1 MLEIPESL
9 TIAAQLNETVKG
21 LEIRKVEAA
30 HTKHAFAW
38 YTGEPDFYA
47 QTMEGKR
54 LGEAAGWG
62 SYVENAVEDYRFA
75 VGDGTNLRYYAP
87 GEKLPPRYQTRIE
100 LEDGS
105 SLVCTVQMYGSMFL
119 VRPGEYDNF
128 YYQVAREKPMP
139 GSGEFDYAYFRELRE
154 QAAGTLSMKA
164 FLATEQRIPGLGNG
178 VLQDILLRAGLHP
191 KKKMGTVPMSRWK
204 QVYEALTGT
213 LKEMCDSG
221 GRNTEKDLF
230 GRPGRYP
237 VMLSRN
243 TVGKGCPY
251 CGTVI
256 QKASYL
262 GGTVYFCPECQE
274 M

>member
-21 LEIRKVEAA
+21 LEIRRVEAA
-30 HTKHAFAW
+30 HTKHSFAW
-38 YTGEPDFYA
+38 YTGDPDYYA
-47 QTMEGKR
+47 ETMEGKP
-54 LGEAAGWG
+54 LGEAIGWG
-62 SYVENAVEDYRFA
+62 SYVEIDVGDYRFA
-75 VGDGTNLRYYAP
+75 VGDGTNLRYYAS

-105 SLVCTVQMYGSMFL
+105 NLVCTVQMYGSMFL
-119 VRPGEYDNF
+119 VDPKEYDNF
-128 YYQVAREKPMP
+128 YYHVAKEKPMP
-139 GSGEFDYAYFRELRE
+139 GSEEFDYAYFRELRE
-154 QAAGTLSMKA
+154 QASGTLSMKA

-191 KKKMGTVPMSRWK
+191 KKKMGTVPESRWR
-204 QVYEALTGT
+204 QVYQALTDT
-213 LKEMCDSG
+213 LEKMTAAG

-237 VMLSRN
+237 VMLSKN
-243 TVGKGCPY
+243 TLGKGCPY
-251 CGTVI
+251 CGNTI

-262 GGTVYFCPECQE
+262 GGTVYFCPGCQE
-274 M
+274 L

>member
-21 LEIRKVEAA
+21 LEVRKVEAA
-30 HTKHAFAW
+30 HTKHSFAW

-47 QTMEGKR
+47 KTMEGKR
-54 LGEAAGWG
+54 LGKAEGWG
-62 SYVENAVEDYRFA
+62 SYLEIALEDYRFA

-100 LEDGS
+100 LEDQS
-105 SLVCTVQMYGSMFL
+105 NLVCTVQMYGSMFL
-119 VRPGEYDNF
+119 VRPEEYDNF
-128 YYQVAREKPMP
+128 YYQTAKEKPMP
-139 GSGEFDYAYFRELRE
+139 GDGEFDYAYFRELRE
-154 QAAGTLSMKA
+154 QASGNLSMKA
-164 FLATEQRIPGLGNG
+164 FLATQQRIPGLGNG

-191 KKKMGTVPMSRWK
+191 KKKMGTVPESRWK
-204 QVYEALTGT
+204 QVYEALTRT
-213 LKEMCDSG
+213 LKEMCDAG
-221 GRNTEKDLF
+221 GRDTEKDLF

-243 TVGKGCPY
+243 TAGKGCPY

-256 QKASYL
+256 QKANYL
-262 GGTVYFCPECQE
+262 GGTVYFCPKCQE

>member
-9 TIAAQLNETVKG
+9 TIAAQLNKTVKG
-21 LEIRKVEAA
+21 LEIRRVEAA
-30 HTKHAFAW
+30 HTKHSFAW
-38 YTGEPDFYA
+38 YTGEPKDYA
-47 QTMEGKR
+47 EIMEGKR
-54 LGEAAGWG
+54 LGKAAGWG
-62 SYVENAVEDYRFA
+62 SYVEIEVGDYRFA
-75 VGDGTNLRYYAP
+75 VGDGTNMRYYAP
-87 GEKLPPRYQTRIE
+87 GEKIPPRYQTRIE

-105 SLVCTVQMYGSMFL
+105 NLVCTVQMYGSMFL
-119 VRPGEYDNF
+119 VLPEKYDNF
-128 YYQVAREKPMP
+128 YYQVAKEKPMP
-139 GSGEFDYAYFRELRE
+139 GTEEFDYAYFRELKE
-154 QAAGTLSMKA
+154 QAPGTLSMKA

-191 KKKMGTVPMSRWK
+191 KKKVGTVQESRWK
-204 QVYEALTGT
+204 QVYEAVTDT
-213 LKEMCDSG
+213 LEKMRDAG

-262 GGTVYFCPECQE
+262 GGTVYFCPNCQE
-274 M
+274 L